1 MWEFDDQVHGGP
13 NALSEW
19 VNISALDPVV
29 NYCGVAWLTA
39 SSNSQFSFD
48 LVDCDGTTEAYRL
61 CYREPKNCSATSQPN
76 GILQFLLRHS
86 FFKPIHCNVVSRK
99 KRTFAVKNGSKT

>member
-19 VNISALDPVV
+19 VNISALDPGV

-61 CYREPKNCSATSQPN
+61 CYREPKNCSATRQPN
-76 GILQFLLRHS
+76 GTQCPEMTLNKIE
-86 FFKPIHCNVVSRK
+86 K
-99 KRTFAVKNGSKT
+99 TFNKTYIRL

>member
-19 VNISALDPVV
+19 VNISALDPGV

-61 CYREPKNCSATSQPN
+61 CYRVPKKCQANSQPN
-76 GILQFLLRHS
+76 GILTFL
-86 FFKPIHCNVVSRK
+86 SR
-99 KRTFAVKNGSKT
+99 

>member
-19 VNISALDPVV
+19 VNISALDPGV

-61 CYREPKNCSATSQPN
+61 CYRVPKKCPATSQPN
-76 GILQFLLRHS
+76 GILTFLLRYLFS
-86 FFKPIHCNVVSRK
+86 NPIHCNVVSCK
-99 KRTFAVKNGSKT
+99 KHTVAVKSSSNT

>member
-19 VNISALDPVV
+19 VNISALDPEV

-48 LVDCDGTTEAYRL
+48 LVDCDGTTEAYRV

-76 GILQFLLRHS
+76 GTQCPEMTLNKIE
-86 FFKPIHCNVVSRK
+86 K
-99 KRTFAVKNGSKT
+99 TFNKTYT